1 MSASVLRLVCFELLD
16 QEFALPITNV
26 SETIAIQPITRLFLT
41 TPSLAG
47 VFGLRGEIVPAIDL
61 APLFGLARTT
71 VRDDSRIIV
80 LKHELGLAG
89 IIVDRLLEQRRLET
103 ELLEPP
109 PRNLQPSIAALLLG
123 VVATDT
129 GVVRVLDATA
139 VLTAEP
145 LMQFRPA
152 SA

>member
-1 MSASVLRLVCFELLD
+1 MSASALRLVCFQLLD

-41 TPSLAG
+41 PSCLAG

-71 VRDDSRIIV
+71 VRDGSRIIV
-80 LKHELGLAG
+80 LKHELGPAG
-89 IIVDRLLEQRRLET
+89 IIVDRLLEQRRLDQE
-103 ELLEPP
+103 LEPA

-129 GVVRVLDATA
+129 GVVRVLDATSI
-139 VLTAEP
+139 LTAEP
-145 LMQFRPA
+145 LLEFRAAA
-152 SA
+152 S

>member
-80 LKHELGLAG
+80 LKHEIGVAG
-89 IIVDRLLEQRRLET
+89 IIVNRLLEQRRLET
-103 ELLEPP
+103 ELEPP
-109 PRNLQPSIAALLLG
+109 PRNLTPSIAALLLG
-123 VVATDT
+123 VVATNT
-129 GVVRVLDATA
+129 GIVRVLDASA
-139 VLTAEP
+139 ILTAEP
-145 LMQFRPA
+145 LLQFRPA
-152 SA
+152 SP

>member
-1 MSASVLRLVCFELLD
+1 MSLRLVCFQLLD

-41 TPSLAG
+41 PPCLAG

-89 IIVDRLLEQRRLET
+89 IIVDRLCEQRTLDQE
-103 ELLEPP
+103 LEPA

-123 VVATDT
+123 VVATET
-129 GVVRVLDATA
+129 GVVRVLDATSI
-139 VLTAEP
+139 LTAEP
-145 LMQFRPA
+145 LLEFRTAPA
-152 SA
+152 